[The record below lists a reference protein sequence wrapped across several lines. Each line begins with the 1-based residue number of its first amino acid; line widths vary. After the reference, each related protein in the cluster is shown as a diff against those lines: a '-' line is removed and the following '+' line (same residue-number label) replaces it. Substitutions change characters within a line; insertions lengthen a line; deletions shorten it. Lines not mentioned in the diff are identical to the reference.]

1 MQMPCC
7 GEEESEQ
14 QMSGTASRRK
24 RSVAYSRCAEEGR
37 GIEYKVGFCGNEEW
51 APPRRGSFVFL
62 LAPFF
67 LSSFLPSCWGSW
79 FRSRF
84 FLYSFPPA
92 RQVAQIAP
100 RRLYFFLWNLPIATR
115 KVSLSLSFFVLEFRL
130 TLRAEISL
138 GFLYLSRNS
147 D

>member
-1 MQMPCC
+1 MVNGSKFRYSSLSLGFLSPPPSLLTATTTTGPGTDADGGPGPELSSFRDGRGEIIIMQMPCC

-67 LSSFLPSCWGSW
+67 LSSFLPSC
-79 FRSRF
+79 
-84 FLYSFPPA
+84 
-92 RQVAQIAP
+92 
-100 RRLYFFLWNLPIATR
+100 
-115 KVSLSLSFFVLEFRL
+115 
-130 TLRAEISL
+130 
-138 GFLYLSRNS
+138 
-147 D
+147 